1 MKKQSN
7 LSRLMGYAGSFPGLF
22 TGGECHTL
30 RLVCRIVCG
39 YIYCRLYTKNCI

>member
-7 LSRLMGYAGSFPGLF
+7 LARLMDYAGSFPGLF
-22 TGGECHTL
+22 TGGEYHTL

-39 YIYCRLYTKNCI
+39 YIFSGFH

>member
-7 LSRLMGYAGSFPGLF
+7 LSRLMGYAGLF

-30 RLVCRIVCG
+30 RLVCRSVCG